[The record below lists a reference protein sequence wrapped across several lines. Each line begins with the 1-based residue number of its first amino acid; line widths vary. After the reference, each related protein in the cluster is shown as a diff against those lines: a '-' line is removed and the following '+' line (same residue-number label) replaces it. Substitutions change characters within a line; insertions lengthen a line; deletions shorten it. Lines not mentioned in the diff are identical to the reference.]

1 MRHAPAPAALL
12 LGTLLAQLG
21 PDPSSALAGSAPQ
34 ISEIRID
41 QPGADNDEYFELAG
55 DPGSDLSAYTYLVI
69 GDGASN
75 GVIEEVTDLTGRS
88 VAADGL
94 FLAAEGTFTLGTA
107 DFTTTLNFEN
117 GDHVTHLLVSGFS
130 GSDGQDLDTDDDGV
144 LDVTPW
150 SAIADCIALTDGAAG
165 DPVYCA
171 TLVGPDGS
179 FLPGH
184 VFRCPAGWQIGAF
197 DPSGGQDTPGSANGC
212 APSTPTLS
220 IADAQVV
227 EGDSGTADLV
237 FTITVSPAPVA
248 TVTFDADT
256 ADGSAV
262 SPDDFAAVSLD
273 AVQIAPPNDS
283 YQLTVEVQG
292 DELSEGIET
301 FTVTISNLS
310 GADPGDLVATGT
322 ILDDEP
328 LEIFQIQGPGTASP
342 SVGLEVT
349 TEDNIVTAL
358 AADGFFLQT
367 PDARDDADDDT
378 SNAVFVYT
386 NTPPTVAV
394 GDQVDVTGTVQEFF
408 DFTEIAGS
416 LTITTDSTGN
426 PLPAAVVL
434 DDTTPSPNQPV
445 SPVEYERLEAMRV
458 TITGGRVGA
467 ANQRFSTDTRAEVH
481 VVAGGTRP
489 FREVGALYPGLGGT
503 IPVWDGNPEV
513 FELDPD
519 RLGLANA
526 TIPGGSSFDAEGVLG
541 YEFSGWEIWP
551 TSLTVTPAPLPVAV
565 RAKTADE
572 LTLGS
577 LNLFRLFDDVDDPG
591 TQDDGQVP
599 STAEYQRRLAKLSL
613 YVRQVLGAPD
623 LLAVQEVEAID
634 VLQALAAKILADDP
648 AVQYNAFL
656 VEGND
661 VGGIDVGFLA
671 RVSVGVDAVTQLGA
685 AETLTLDGSLLHDRP
700 PLLLE
705 GAYAGPDGPFD
716 FAVMVNHTRSLG
728 GIEDPV
734 DGPRVRLKRLEQAQ
748 SIAQKVQDFQTLHP
762 DLPLIVVGDLNAF
775 EFTDGYVDVVGQI
788 CGDADP
794 AENLVSAAN
803 LTDPPL
809 AREVLSLPAGQ
820 RYSFVFQGSAQVL
833 DHALTAAAAR
843 PFVRGF
849 EYGRGN
855 ADAAVDLIN
864 VDATPL
870 RSSDHD
876 GFVLFLVA
884 TPQIFSDDF
893 ETGDVCEWST
903 AVNAP
908 PCVP

>member
-12 LGTLLAQLG
+12 LGTLLVLAAATTPLRAG
-21 PDPSSALAGSAPQ
+21 TTVLINEVDSDTPSTDVAEFLELFDGGAGETPLDGYVLVFYNGATDVSYAAFDLDGLETDANGYFVAGNNAVAGVDLVFSNGTLQ
-34 ISEIRID
+34 N
-41 QPGADNDEYFELAG
+41 GADAVALYLADGADFPNGTAVTITGLVDALVYDTSDADDAELLVLLN
-55 DPGSDLSAYTYLVI
+55 PGQAQVNEDGN
-69 GDGASN
+69 GDGDIESN
-75 GVIEEVTDLTGRS
+75 
-88 VAADGL
+88 
-94 FLAAEGTFTLGTA
+94 
-107 DFTTTLNFEN
+107 
-117 GDHVTHLLVSGFS
+117 
-130 GSDGQDLDTDDDGV
+130 Q
-144 LDVTPW
+144 
-150 SAIADCIALTDGAAG
+150 
-165 DPVYCA
+165 
-171 TLVGPDGS
+171 
-179 FLPGH
+179 
-184 VFRCPAGWQIGAF
+184 RCPNG
-197 DPSGGQDTPGSANGC
+197 SGGLRNTSSYTQATPTPGVANSCG
-212 APSTPTLS
+212 ASTPTLS

-378 SNAVFVYT
+378 SNAIFVYT